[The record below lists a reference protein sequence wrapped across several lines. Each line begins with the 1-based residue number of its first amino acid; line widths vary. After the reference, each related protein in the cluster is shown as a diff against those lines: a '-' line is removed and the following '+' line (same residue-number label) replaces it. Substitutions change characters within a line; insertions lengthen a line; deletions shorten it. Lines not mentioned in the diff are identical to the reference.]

1 MLLIFIKEVGD
12 GEVVE
17 FQTDATDDTR
27 LSPTERK
34 LDLVVRFLFEI
45 PVDVNRS
52 VFVIGFNFHSLVQF
66 FGIEMSRCSDF
77 TRRAH
82 QCLTRKQVAGLRAQ
96 FATNHVFV
104 ESVVTIDSHAVDV
117 GLRTFP
123 NAHFE
128 VDGVAFGL
136 DFYWFQPM
144 EEITIVPIEGS
155 DGIVVVREA
164 FSQQFLVIDI
174 AFFHIENIAQSWNIA
189 HSVSRINRVSDPR
202 NVTQVVFR
210 ALIDLHIHVHVLRI
224 DRPHAVFDNDGIAET
239 QFVVFLDEF
248 FLVFL
253 PTVGRELLGF
263 QETAEFTSL
272 VGLRQCTFAQKTT
285 LDFLVAELVVAFDD
299 DAAHLHL
306 LFFVD
311 DDVENHV
318 VFLRHVVALH
328 HRDFGILK
336 AFFVEIFLGNQFR
349 TVEHI
354 RVDAHSRRHS
364 EALFQFLFFRLF
376 HADVVDF
383 RHARTTGQR
392 HVQVDAIA
400 HDGIG

>member
-1 MLLIFIKEVGD
+1 MFLIFIKEVGD

-27 LSPTERK
+27 LSPTERE

-45 PVDVNRS
+45 PVDINCS
-52 VFVIGFNFHSLVQF
+52 VFHIGFHVGIQF
-66 FGIEMSRCSDF
+66 FSIEMSRCSDF

-82 QCLTRKQVAGLRAQ
+82 QSVTRKQVAGLRAQ

-104 ESVVTIDSHAVDV
+104 ESVVTVDSHAVDV
-117 GLRTFP
+117 GLRTFL
-123 NAHFE
+123 NTHFE

-136 DFYWFQPM
+136 HFHRVNLV
-144 EEITIVPIEGS
+144 EEIAIVPISIS
-155 DGIVVVREA
+155 DGIVVFRQA
-164 FSQQFLVIDI
+164 FFHQFLVIDI
-174 AFFHIENIAQSWNIA
+174 AFFHIENVAQSRNIA

-202 NVTQVVFR
+202 NVAQVVFR

-224 DRPHAVFDNDGIAET
+224 DRPHAVFDNHGIAET
-239 QFVVFLDEF
+239 QFVVFFDEF

-253 PTVGRELLGF
+253 PAVGRELLGF
-263 QETAEFTSL
+263 QETAEFTCL

-285 LDFLVAELVVAFDD
+285 LDFLVAELVVALDD

-318 VFLRHVVALH
+318 VLLRHIVALH

-336 AFFVEIFLGNQFR
+336 AFFVEIFLCNQFR

-392 HVQVDAIA
+392 HVQVDAVA